1 MKKSVAA
8 LGLVAFLLVS
18 LAVLP
23 GTLNPARRAQ
33 ATHLGRVEC
42 PPESAPVHD
51 GVLEP
56 GEYSEN
62 LFDPKTKI
70 LVYFQ
75 CSEEA
80 NRTLHVAMVS
90 PWEGWTEIRLQTIEA
105 WTGDLNI
112 VRTSWTGSAVKVV
125 DGYSHGTD
133 SSFVDDLALGGSY
146 DVIEPAGKHIGDSY
160 VYEIAVPLRSV
171 DEYDSQLAAEG
182 SFFFQLAYITLEA
195 PGQGETSFM
204 ESDSYLIRLGAS
216 PIRGKWTSI
225 DLSLPEGDGF
235 EDASKILLSLRDE
248 KFYPLP
254 SRSVTVFAR
263 TSFGFL
269 NLGTVTTNEQGIAS
283 IGHAPL
289 VGGTYLI
296 GASFPGGEGY
306 LGSVAWERLSLAFQK
321 PRPTML
327 PNDLAVLHMIIALV
341 VGGVWATYA
350 YSVAVVRHV
359 LRSGAAAAS
368 RTGFRRGR

>member
-1 MKKSVAA
+1 MKRSVATLSLMA
-8 LGLVAFLLVS
+8 LLLVS

-23 GTLNPARRAQ
+23 GTLNPARRAH
-33 ATHLGRVEC
+33 ATHLGEIEC
-42 PPESAPVHD
+42 PPESTPVHD

-62 LFDPKTKI
+62 LLDPKTKI
-70 LVYFQ
+70 LIYFQ
-75 CSEEA
+75 CSEAA
-80 NRTLHVAMVS
+80 NGTLHVAMVS
-90 PWEGWTEIRLQTIEA
+90 PWEGWTEIRLQTVEA
-105 WTGDLNI
+105 WAGDLNI
-112 VRTSWTGSAVKVV
+112 IRLSWTGSAVKVV
-125 DGYSHGTD
+125 DGFSRGTD

-146 DVIEPAGKHIGDSY
+146 DVIEPAGKHTGDSY

-171 DEYDSQLAAEG
+171 DEYDCQLTGEG
-182 SFFFQLAYITLEA
+182 SFFFQLAYTTLVA
-195 PGQGETSFM
+195 PGQREISFM
-204 ESDSYLIRLGAS
+204 ESDSFVIRLGAS
-216 PIRGKWTSI
+216 PIRGKWTSL
-225 DLSLPEGDGF
+225 DLSLPEGDGS
-235 EDASKILLSLRDE
+235 DHASRILLSLRDE

-254 SRSVTVFAR
+254 SRSLTVFAR

-296 GASFPGGEGY
+296 GASFSGGEGY
-306 LGSVAWERLSLAFQK
+306 LGSVAWERLALAFQK
-321 PRPTML
+321 SGPTLL

-359 LRSGAAAAS
+359 LRSGGAVPS
-368 RTGFRRGR
+368 RTGFSRGR